1 MMLKCVGGISGS
13 GSLTSFLFTN
23 LYISPMKKAA
33 VEMQMMY
40 TQTVMIVASMFPP
53 VDQAKTRSANPHRWS
68 VIPAAIAGVT
78 LNVW

>member
-1 MMLKCVGGISGS
+1 
-13 GSLTSFLFTN
+13 
-23 LYISPMKKAA
+23 MKKAA